1 MILVRGLERRAGV
14 KDLASLE
21 VPPVSVIWN
30 QNTCGMSTARSASF
44 AVASALRVTGMRL
57 RHFLAEK
64 TRGVPVGR
72 VNGTSGGRCVA
83 GAAER

>member
-1 MILVRGLERRAGV
+1 M
-14 KDLASLE
+14 
-21 VPPVSVIWN
+21 SVIWN
-30 QNTCGMSTARSASF
+30 QNKCGVSTARSASF
-44 AVASALRVTGMRL
+44 AVASALRVIGMRL